1 MEKRFKFGESRH
13 LQFTFSSDMTSEQ
26 YALIDCNNFYVSCER
41 LFDPKLEDKPVVVL
55 SNNDGCVV
63 SRSNE
68 AKEIG
73 VAMGVP
79 YFKVAYLE
87 KQKGLIARS
96 SNYALYGEMS
106 SRVMKL
112 LSGFAPGQE
121 VYSIDECFLS
131 VGGLPNAVQTGRDL
145 KAIVKQYLGLPV
157 CVGIAP
163 TKTLAKLSNNIAKST
178 QRFNGVFDYTALSE
192 EKQAQVLKAMNVSKV
207 WGIGRNL
214 TEKLQGRG
222 IYTAYDLRQADADQI
237 GKLFSVV
244 VKRTVLELRGE
255 ACIGLEHVGDA
266 RKQILS
272 SRSFGR
278 NVFELSELEEAVA
291 QYATRAC
298 EKLRRDCSVASEVQ
312 VSVRTSAY
320 SDNSFADSKVIVLPY
335 ATDDTM
341 VLVKT
346 AIEALR
352 QVYQKG
358 YSYQKASVSFGKVQ
372 PKEGRQISLFAPSG
386 AEEKSEKMMK
396 ALDAANSRW
405 GRGTIFLAAEGI
417 EKPWQMKAE
426 HKSPAYVSDWNDL
439 PRVKA

>member
-1 MEKRFKFGESRH
+1 MVGEK
-13 LQFTFSSDMTSEQ
+13 

-41 LFDPKLEDKPVVVL
+41 LFDPKLDGKPVVVL

-79 YFKVAYLE
+79 YFKVIHLE
-87 KQKGLIARS
+87 KHKGLVARS
-96 SNYALYGEMS
+96 SNYPLYGEMS

-131 VGGLPNAVQTGRDL
+131 VAGLPRPLETGREL
-145 KAIVKQYLGLPV
+145 KSAVKQFLGLPV

-178 QRFNGVFDYTALSE
+178 ARFGGVFDYSALSE
-192 EKQAQVLKAMNVSKV
+192 DKQVQVLKAMAVSKV
-207 WGIGRNL
+207 WGVGKNL
-214 TEKLQGRG
+214 TEKLNGRG
-222 IYTAYDLRQADADQI
+222 IYTAYDLRESDEVQMA
-237 GKLFSVV
+237 KLFSVV
-244 VKRTVLELRGE
+244 LKRTILELRGE
-255 ACIGLEHVGDA
+255 ACIGLENVSEA

-272 SRSFGR
+272 SRSFGK
-278 NVFELSELEEAVA
+278 NVLELTELEEAVA

-298 EKLRRDCSVASEVQ
+298 EKLRRDASVTSEVS

-320 SDNSFADSKVIVLPY
+320 SDNNFSDSKTIALPC

-341 VLVKT
+341 ILVKT
-346 AIEALR
+346 AIQALR
-352 QVYQKG
+352 EVYQKG
-358 YSYQKASVSFGKVQ
+358 YTYQKASVSLGKVQ
-372 PKEGRQISLFAPSG
+372 PKEGRQISLFTESG
-386 AEEKSEKMMK
+386 ADEKSEKMMK

-426 HKSPAYVSDWNDL
+426 HKSPAYTSSWDEL
-439 PRVKA
+439 PIVKA

>member
-41 LFDPKLEDKPVVVL
+41 LFDPKLEGKPVVVL

>member
-1 MEKRFKFGESRH
+1 MM
-13 LQFTFSSDMTSEQ
+13 SSAK

-41 LFDPKLEDKPVVVL
+41 LFDPKLEGKPVVVL

-73 VAMGVP
+73 IAMGVP
-79 YFKVAYLE
+79 YFKVAHLE

-96 SNYALYGEMS
+96 SNYALYGDMS
-106 SRVMKL
+106 ARVMKL
-112 LSGFAPGQE
+112 LGEFAPGQE
-121 VYSIDECFLS
+121 VYSIDECFLA
-131 VGGLPNAVQTGRDL
+131 VGGLPDAVQTAREL
-145 KAIVKQYLGLPV
+145 KAAVKQLLGLPV

-178 QRFNGVFDYTALSE
+178 MRFNGVFDYCLLSD
-192 EKQAQVLKAMNVSKV
+192 EKQVQVLKAMSASKV

-222 IYTAYDLRQADADQI
+222 IYTAYDLRQSDADQMA
-237 GKLFSVV
+237 KLFSVV
-244 VKRTVLELRGE
+244 VKRTILELRGD
-255 ACIGLEHVGDA
+255 ACIGLEHVGEA

-278 NVFELSELEEAVA
+278 NVTDLVELEEAVA

-298 EKLRRDCSVASEVQ
+298 EKLRRDCSVTSEVQ

-320 SDNSFADSKVIVLPY
+320 SDNNFSDSRAIALPY

-341 VLVKT
+341 ILVKT
-346 AIEALR
+346 AIQALR
-352 QVYQKG
+352 EIYQKG
-358 YSYQKASVSFGKVQ
+358 YSYQKAAVSLGKVQ
-372 PKEGRQISLFAPSG
+372 PKEGRQISMFAPSG
-386 AEEKSEKMMK
+386 ADEKSEKMMK

-417 EKPWQMKAE
+417 DKPWQMKAE
-426 HKSPAYVSDWNDL
+426 HKSPAYTSDWNAL
-439 PRVKA
+439 PKAKA

>member
-1 MEKRFKFGESRH
+1 MASEK
-13 LQFTFSSDMTSEQ
+13 

-41 LFDPKLEDKPVVVL
+41 LFDPTLEGKPVVVL

-79 YFKVAYLE
+79 YFKVAHLE

-96 SNYALYGEMS
+96 SNYALYGDMS
-106 SRVMKL
+106 ARVMRL
-112 LSGFAPGQE
+112 LGDFAPGQE

-131 VGGLPNAVQTGRDL
+131 VAGLPDPVETGRQL
-145 KAIVKQYLGLPV
+145 KAAVKQSLGLPV

-178 QRFNGVFDYTALSE
+178 SRFGGVFDYCTLAP
-192 EKQAQVLKAMNVSKV
+192 EKQIQVLKAMSASKV

-214 TEKLQGRG
+214 TEKLQSRG
-222 IYTAYDLRQADADQI
+222 IYTAYDLRESDADQMA
-237 GKLFSVV
+237 KLFSVV
-244 VKRTVLELRGE
+244 VKRTILELRGE
-255 ACIGLEHVGDA
+255 ACIGLEHVGEA

-278 NVFELSELEEAVA
+278 NVFDLAELEEAVA

-298 EKLRRDCSVASEVQ
+298 EKLRRDCSVTSEVQ

-320 SDNSFADSKVIVLPY
+320 SENNFSDSQVIALPY

-341 VLVKT
+341 LLVKT
-346 AIEALR
+346 AIQALR
-352 QVYQKG
+352 AIYQKG
-358 YSYQKASVSFGKVQ
+358 YSYQKAAVSFSKVQ

-396 ALDAANSRW
+396 ALDAANTRW
-405 GRGTIFLAAEGI
+405 GRGTVFLAAEGI

-426 HKSPAYVSDWNDL
+426 YKSPAYTSNWNEI
-439 PRVKA
+439 PTVKA

>member
-1 MEKRFKFGESRH
+1 MSSEK
-13 LQFTFSSDMTSEQ
+13 

-41 LFDPKLEDKPVVVL
+41 LFDPKLEGKPVVVL

-131 VGGLPNAVQTGRDL
+131 VGGLPNAVQTGREL

-163 TKTLAKLSNNIAKST
+163 TKTLAKLCNNIAKST
-178 QRFNGVFDYTALSE
+178 PRFNGVFDYTALSE
-192 EKQAQVLKAMNVSKV
+192 EKQAQVLKAMAVSKV

-222 IYTAYDLRQADADQI
+222 IYTAYDLRQADADQV

-244 VKRTVLELRGE
+244 VKRTILELRGE
-255 ACIGLEHVGDA
+255 ACIGLEHVGEA

>member
-13 LQFTFSSDMTSEQ
+13 LQFTFSSAMSSEKF
-26 YALIDCNNFYVSCER
+26 ALIDCNNFYVSCER
-41 LFDPKLEDKPVVVL
+41 LFDPKLEGKPVVVL

-131 VGGLPNAVQTGRDL
+131 VGGLPNAVQTGREL
-145 KAIVKQYLGLPV
+145 KSIVKQYLGLPV

-178 QRFNGVFDYTALSE
+178 ARFNGVFDYTALSE
-192 EKQAQVLKAMNVSKV
+192 EKQAQVLKAMAVSKV

-222 IYTAYDLRQADADQI
+222 IYTAYDLRQADADQV

-244 VKRTVLELRGE
+244 VKRTILELRGE
-255 ACIGLEHVGDA
+255 ACIGLEHVGEA

-320 SDNSFADSKVIVLPY
+320 SDASFADSKVIVLPY

>member
-1 MEKRFKFGESRH
+1 
-13 LQFTFSSDMTSEQ
+13 MTSEQ

-41 LFDPKLEDKPVVVL
+41 LFDPKLEGKPVVVL

>member
-1 MEKRFKFGESRH
+1 MSNAK
-13 LQFTFSSDMTSEQ
+13 

-41 LFDPKLEDKPVVVL
+41 LFDPKLEGKPVVVL

-73 VAMGVP
+73 VPMGVP

-96 SNYALYGEMS
+96 SNYPLYGEMS
-106 SRVMKL
+106 SRVMKML
-112 LSGFAPGQE
+112 GEFAPGQE
-121 VYSIDECFLS
+121 VYSIDECFLA
-131 VGGLPNAVQTGRDL
+131 VGGLPDAVATGREL
-145 KAIVKQYLGLPV
+145 KAAVKQSLGLPV

-163 TKTLAKLSNNIAKST
+163 SKTLAKLSNNIAKST
-178 QRFNGVFDYTALSE
+178 HRFGGVFDYTALSS
-192 EKQAQVLKAMNVSKV
+192 EKQTQVLKAMSASKV

-214 TEKLQGRG
+214 TEKLQSRG
-222 IYTAYDLRQADADQI
+222 IYTAYDLRESDAEQL

-244 VKRTVLELRGE
+244 LKRTILELRGQ
-255 ACIGLEHVGDA
+255 ACIGLEQVGEA

-278 NVFELSELEEAVA
+278 NVFELAELEEAVA

-298 EKLRRDCSVASEVQ
+298 EKLRRDRSVTSEVQ

-320 SDNSFADSKVIVLPY
+320 ADSTFADSKVIALPY

-341 VLVKT
+341 LLVKT
-346 AIEALR
+346 AIQALR
-352 QVYQKG
+352 SVYQKG
-358 YSYQKASVSFGKVQ
+358 YTYQKASVSFGKVQ
-372 PKEGRQISLFAPSG
+372 PKEGRQISLFTPSG
-386 AEEKSEKMMK
+386 ADEKSEKMMK

-426 HKSPAYVSDWNDL
+426 HKSPAYTSNWNEL
-439 PRVKA
+439 PIVKA

>member
-1 MEKRFKFGESRH
+1 MSNEK
-13 LQFTFSSDMTSEQ
+13 

-41 LFDPKLEDKPVVVL
+41 LFDPKLESKPVVVL

-73 VAMGVP
+73 VPMGVP

-96 SNYALYGEMS
+96 SNYPLYGEMS

-112 LSGFAPGQE
+112 LSEFAPGQE
-121 VYSIDECFLS
+121 VYSIDECFLA
-131 VGGLPNAVQTGRDL
+131 VGGLPNVVATGREL
-145 KAIVKQYLGLPV
+145 KAAVKQFLGLPV

-178 QRFNGVFDYTALSE
+178 ARFGGVFDYTALSSE
-192 EKQAQVLKAMNVSKV
+192 RKDQVLKAMSASKI

-214 TEKLQGRG
+214 TEKLQSRG
-222 IYTAYDLRQADADQI
+222 IYTAYDLRESDADQM

-244 VKRTVLELRGE
+244 VKRTILELREE
-255 ACIGLEHVGDA
+255 ACIGLEHVGEA

-278 NVFELSELEEAVA
+278 NVVDLTELEEAVA

-298 EKLRRDCSVASEVQ
+298 EKLRRDGSLTSEVQ

-320 SDNSFADSKVIVLPY
+320 ADTAFSDSKVIALPY

-341 VLVKT
+341 MLVKT
-346 AIEALR
+346 AIQALR
-352 QVYQKG
+352 SVYQKG
-358 YSYQKASVSFGKVQ
+358 YSYQKAAVSFGKVQ

-386 AEEKSEKMMK
+386 AEEKSQKMMK
-396 ALDAANSRW
+396 ALDAANSKW

-426 HKSPAYVSDWNDL
+426 HKSPAYTSNWNEL
-439 PRVKA
+439 PVVKTGL

>member
-1 MEKRFKFGESRH
+1 MSNEK
-13 LQFTFSSDMTSEQ
+13 

-41 LFDPKLEDKPVVVL
+41 LFDPKLEGKPVVVL

-73 VAMGVP
+73 VPMGVP

-96 SNYALYGEMS
+96 SNYPLYGEMS

-112 LSGFAPGQE
+112 LGEFAPGQE
-121 VYSIDECFLS
+121 VYSIDECFLW
-131 VGGLPNAVQTGRDL
+131 VGGLPDAVATGREL
-145 KAIVKQYLGLPV
+145 KAAVKQFLGLPV

-178 QRFNGVFDYTALSE
+178 PRFGGVFDYTALSQM
-192 EKQAQVLKAMNVSKV
+192 KKDQVLKAMPASKI

-214 TEKLQGRG
+214 TEKLQSRG
-222 IYTAYDLRQADADQI
+222 IYTAYDLRESDADQMA
-237 GKLFSVV
+237 KLFSVV
-244 VKRTVLELRGE
+244 VKRTILELRGE
-255 ACIGLEHVGDA
+255 ACIGLEHVAEA

-278 NVFELSELEEAVA
+278 NVFDLAELEEAVA

-298 EKLRRDCSVASEVQ
+298 EKLRRDGSVTSEVQ

-320 SDNSFADSKVIVLPY
+320 ADTAFADSKVIALPY

-341 VLVKT
+341 LLVKT
-346 AIEALR
+346 AIQALR
-352 QVYQKG
+352 GVYQKG

-396 ALDAANSRW
+396 ALDAANSKW

-426 HKSPAYVSDWNDL
+426 HKSPAYTSNWNEL
-439 PRVKA
+439 PVAKTGR

>member
-1 MEKRFKFGESRH
+1 MSSEKF
-13 LQFTFSSDMTSEQ
+13 
-26 YALIDCNNFYVSCER
+26 ALIDCNNFYVSCER
-41 LFDPKLEDKPVVVL
+41 LFDPKLEGKPVVVL

-131 VGGLPNAVQTGRDL
+131 VGGLPNAVQTGREL
-145 KAIVKQYLGLPV
+145 KSIVKQYLGLPV

-178 QRFNGVFDYTALSE
+178 ARFNGVFDYTALSE
-192 EKQAQVLKAMNVSKV
+192 EKQAQVLKAMAVSKV

-222 IYTAYDLRQADADQI
+222 IYTAYDLRQADADQV

-244 VKRTVLELRGE
+244 VKRTILELRGE
-255 ACIGLEHVGDA
+255 ACIGLEHVGEA

-320 SDNSFADSKVIVLPY
+320 SDASFADSKVIVLPY

>member
-1 MEKRFKFGESRH
+1 M
-13 LQFTFSSDMTSEQ
+13 SSDK
-26 YALIDCNNFYVSCER
+26 YALVDCNNFYVSCER
-41 LFDPKLEDKPVVVL
+41 LFDPRLEGKPVVVL

-68 AKEIG
+68 AKDIG
-73 VAMGVP
+73 VTMGVP
-79 YFKVAYLE
+79 YFKVAHLE

-96 SNYALYGEMS
+96 SNYALYGDMS
-106 SRVMKL
+106 ARVMKL
-112 LSGFAPGQE
+112 LGNFAPGQE

-131 VGGLPNAVQTGRDL
+131 VEGLPNAVQTGREI
-145 KAIVKQYLGLPV
+145 KATVKQLLGLPV

-178 QRFNGVFDYTALSE
+178 QRFHGVFDYTLLSP
-192 EKQAQVLKAMNVSKV
+192 EKQVQVLKAMAVSKV
-207 WGIGRNL
+207 WGIGKNL
-214 TEKLQGRG
+214 TEKLQSRG
-222 IYTAYDLRQADADQI
+222 IYTAYDLREADADQI
-237 GKLFSVV
+237 GRLYSVV
-244 VKRTVLELRGE
+244 VKRTLLELRGE
-255 ACIGLEHVGDA
+255 ACIGLEHVSEA

-298 EKLRRDCSVASEVQ
+298 EKLRRDCSVTSEVQ

-320 SDNSFADSKVIVLPY
+320 SDNNFADSKVITLPY

-341 VLVKT
+341 LLVK
-346 AIEALR
+346 ASIEALR
-352 QVYQKG
+352 QVYQRG
-358 YSYQKASVSFGKVQ
+358 YTYQKASVSFGKVQ
-372 PKEGRQISLFAPSG
+372 PKEGRQISLFTPSG
-386 AEEKSEKMMK
+386 ADEKSEKMMK

-417 EKPWQMKAE
+417 EKNWQMKAE
-426 HKSPAYVSDWNDL
+426 HKSPAYTSDWNDI